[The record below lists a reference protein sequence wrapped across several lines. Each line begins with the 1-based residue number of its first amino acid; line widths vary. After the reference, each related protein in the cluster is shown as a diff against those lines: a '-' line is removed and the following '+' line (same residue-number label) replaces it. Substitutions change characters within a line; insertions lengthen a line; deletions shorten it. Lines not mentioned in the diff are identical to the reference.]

1 MTNPKPAYGDLEQRI
16 EALEE
21 ELSFQRQSA
30 GREFYE
36 KFIDA
41 AAGNG
46 IEMLTEVGYEMAAR
60 IGDLECQRDELIA
73 ENSKQLT
80 ILLDLGRRLNIA
92 TGAIKSTVPLEVDGC
107 ISGWRTI
114 DTAPRDGTEVDLFHP
129 DYGRITGSH
138 WDPDLESWI
147 ILPANSFPTHW
158 MPVPEGP

>member
-1 MTNPKPAYGDLEQRI
+1 MTNSKPAYGDLERRI

-60 IGDLECQRDELIA
+60 IGDLECQRDELVA

-80 ILLDLGRRLNIA
+80 MLLDLGRRLNIA
-92 TGAIKSTVPLEVDGC
+92 TGAIKP
-107 ISGWRTI
+107 
-114 DTAPRDGTEVDLFHP
+114 
-129 DYGRITGSH
+129 
-138 WDPDLESWI
+138 
-147 ILPANSFPTHW
+147 PAKE
-158 MPVPEGP
+158 EG

>member
-1 MTNPKPAYGDLEQRI
+1 MDMYDTGNITSTFSLMIDEIEEMVPPPAAVDVLLLKRVMLKLSQM
-16 EALEE
+16 EE
-21 ELSFQRQSA
+21 EIHLQRQSA

-80 ILLDLGRRLNIA
+80 MLLDLGRRLNIA
-92 TGAIKSTVPLEVDGC
+92 TGAIKPTAPLKVDGW
-107 ISGWRTI
+107 SG
-114 DTAPRDGTEVDLFHP
+114 
-129 DYGRITGSH
+129 GSH
-138 WDPDLESWI
+138 G
-147 ILPANSFPTHW
+147 TR
-158 MPVPEGP
+158 